1 MNRAIGISVHTG
13 WGACVLVGGSIA
25 SPEIIANQVI
35 EILAD
40 SERFC
45 FHIAAEMK
53 RAAAEKWIA
62 QARRK
67 AVANARRAL
76 AALVAQDVSA
86 CAIVAKE
93 GEIGNLGEVLSSHSH
108 IHAAE
113 GYFYRDAIRDAC
125 VVPVHIVPPSSLD
138 ISTVGKLAP
147 PPWGRDQKLAAL
159 AAWKVMLR

>member
-13 WGACVLVGGSIA
+13 WGACVLVGGSLA

-35 EILAD
+35 EILGD

-45 FHIAAEMK
+45 FHIAAAME
-53 RAAAEKWIA
+53 RTAAEEWITR
-62 QARRK
+62 ARRK
-67 AVANARRAL
+67 AVATARQ
-76 AALVAQDVSA
+76 ALVALAIQDVGV

-93 GEIGNLGEVLSSHSH
+93 GKIGSLGDVLSSHSR

-113 GYFYRDAIRDAC
+113 GYFYRDAFRDGC
-125 VVPVHIVPPSSLD
+125 VVPVHIIPPSSLD

-147 PPWGRDQKLAAL
+147 PPWGKDQKLAAL
-159 AAWKVMLR
+159 AAWKVMRS